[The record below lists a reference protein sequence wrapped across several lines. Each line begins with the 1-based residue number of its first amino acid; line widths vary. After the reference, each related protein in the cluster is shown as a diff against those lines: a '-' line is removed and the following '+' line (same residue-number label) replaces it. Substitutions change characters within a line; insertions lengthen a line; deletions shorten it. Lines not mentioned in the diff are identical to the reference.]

1 MRWLSHI
8 SFSSPSSSPSSSSSL
23 KPLASYS
30 ESPGPDRNQDRDR
43 FHHRLFRF
51 NRGRLTRQRK
61 LRHLTDDDVL
71 GERRASTSSSTVD
84 RGLTRSPSAF
94 TAVPRS
100 PSAVP
105 LPLPLPLPEVAG
117 DSRNRNAGNGRG
129 LDEKDPERFTADR
142 TSSGPPL
149 TSVNGFARDSRKATE
164 NSSYQDFSYG
174 NSPRNRNGYWVNIP
188 TMSAPTSPYM
198 SPVPSPQ
205 RKSTG
210 HDLPFF
216 YLPPKSKQAWSA
228 PDMPL
233 DTSGLTPPAFYDITA
248 FSTDNSPIHSPQPRS
263 PRRQIRSPQPSRP
276 SSPLHSLL
284 SPDQSAAPRDSISS
298 PLHPRMSVDVNNGR
312 RDNSNVHPL
321 PLPPGATSS
330 AASVPCPQAPL
341 KLDSFP
347 MNSQW
352 KKGKLIGRGTFGSV
366 YVACNSETGALCAMK
381 EVEIFPD
388 DPKSAECIKQLEQE
402 IKLLSNLQHPNI
414 VQYFGSETV
423 EDRFFIYLEYVHP
436 GSINKYMRDHGGTMT
451 EAVVRNFTRH
461 ILSGLAYLH
470 NKKTVHRDIKGANL
484 LVDASGVVKLAD
496 FGMAKHLTGQRA
508 DLSLKGS
515 PYWMAP
521 ELMQA
526 VMQKDSNPDLAF
538 AVDIW
543 SLGCTIIEMFTG
555 KPPWS
560 EFEGAAAMFKVM
572 RDSPPIPESMSP
584 EGKEFLRLCFQ
595 RNPAERPTAAM
606 LLEHRFLKNSLQ
618 PTSPRNSDVSN
629 CSQLINGMNIAEQ
642 SSRRVKP
649 NFKLEQV
656 PRARNMTSSESES
669 GQQQQQ
675 QQLRS
680 PDLNGTVPRLSPRS
694 TLEAIPSPS
703 PSQRPKLSSD
713 RRRICVASDHL

>member
-1 MRWLSHI
+1 MRWLPQI
-8 SFSSPSSSPSSSSSL
+8 SFSSPSSSPSSSL
-23 KPLASYS
+23 KPVASYS
-30 ESPGPDRNQDRDR
+30 ESPDPDRHHHQDRDR
-43 FHHRLFRF
+43 LHRRLFRF

-71 GERRASTSSSTVD
+71 LGERRASTSSSTFD
-84 RGLTRSPSAF
+84 SGLTRSPSAF

-105 LPLPLPLPEVAG
+105 LPLPLPLPEVVAG
-117 DSRNRNAGNGRG
+117 DSRNRSAGNARGGGG
-129 LDEKDPERFTADR
+129 LDERDRDPERFVADR

-149 TSVNGFARDSRKATE
+149 TSVNGFARDTRRATE
-164 NSSYQDFSYG
+164 NSSNQET
-174 NSPRNRNGYWVNIP
+174 SPRNRNGYWVNIP

-216 YLPPKSKQAWSA
+216 YLPPKSNQAWSA

-233 DTSGLTPPAFYDITA
+233 DTSGLPPPAFYDFTA

-263 PRRQIRSPQPSRP
+263 PRRQINRSPQPSRP
-276 SSPLHSLL
+276 SSPLHSMV
-284 SPDQSAAPRDSISS
+284 SPDHSAPPRDSVSS
-298 PLHPRMSVDVNNGR
+298 PLHPRMSVDVTNGR
-312 RDNSNVHPL
+312 RDSCNVHPL
-321 PLPPGATSS
+321 PLPPGAACPSSS

-341 KLDSFP
+341 KQDSFP

-366 YVACNSETGALCAMK
+366 YVASNSENGALCAMK
-381 EVEIFPD
+381 EVELFPD

-436 GSINKYMRDHGGTMT
+436 GSINKFIRDHCGGTMT
-451 EAVVRNFTRH
+451 ESVVRNFTRH

-595 RNPAERPTAAM
+595 RNPAERPTASM

-618 PTSPRNSDVSN
+618 PTSPNNNDVSN
-629 CSQLINGMNIAEQ
+629 CSQSFNGMNITEP
-642 SSRRVKP
+642 SSRREKP
-649 NFKLEQV
+649 NFKLDQV
-656 PRARNMTSSESES
+656 PRARNMTSAESFFTRTS
-669 GQQQQQ
+669 I
-675 QQLRS
+675 S
-680 PDLNGTVPRLSPRS
+680 PPVKVGSSSSNNS
-694 TLEAIPSPS
+694 TGLPI
-703 PSQRPKLSSD
+703 
-713 RRRICVASDHL
+713 